1 MATRRPAVLMASNDA
16 LNEYAVWTEND
27 LPNNRIV
34 VRKIEPYN
42 PHKRYPKDL
51 SGIVRAKD
59 ELDVYRF
66 IESYNR

>member
-1 MATRRPAVLMASNDA
+1 MAPDDGLI
-16 LNEYAVWTEND
+16 EYAVWTEND

-42 PHKRYPKDL
+42 PRKRYPKDL